1 MSKGPV
7 VIEVTRGPV
16 VESRHEGIAAVVKA
30 DGTVVESWGDI
41 DAAILPRSANKPIQA
56 MAFVESGAVERFGLG
71 NEHIALSCASH
82 SGEPRHVE
90 TVRAWLKKVGLSEA
104 DLECGTHAPRL
115 KTSIEALAREGVL
128 PTAAFNNCSGKHSGF
143 LTTAVTYGEPTKGYI
158 KYDHPVQQRLRE
170 VMSDLCGLDAN
181 AFPHGTDGCGIPT
194 LATPL
199 KRLAQAM
206 ATMADPSRLSSKRAD
221 AAQRIRAAMNAEP
234 FMVAGSG
241 RFCTRINEAAP
252 GIIQVKTGAEG
263 VFCGMLPTLG
273 LGVAIKMWDGA
284 GRASEIAM
292 ATLLHHLGVLPS
304 DQREEV
310 LYPPVKNVV
319 GLLVGE
325 MRPAKSWLG

>member
-1 MSKGPV
+1 MSRGPV
-7 VIEVTRGPV
+7 IIEVTRGPV

-82 SGEPRHVE
+82 SGETRHVE
-90 TVRAWLKKVGLSEA
+90 TVRAWLGRVGLGEA
-104 DLECGTHAPRL
+104 DLECGTHPPRL
-115 KTSIEALAREGVL
+115 QSSIEALARANVL

-143 LTTAVTYGEPTKGYI
+143 LTTAVHYGEPTRGYI
-158 KYDHPVQQRLRE
+158 KYDHPVQRRLRE
-170 VMSDLCGLDAN
+170 VMSDLCGVDAG
-181 AFPHGTDGCGIPT
+181 AFPHGIDGCGIPT

-199 KRLAQAM
+199 RRLAQAM
-206 ATMADPSRLSSKRAD
+206 ASISDPSRLSSKRAE
-221 AAQRIRAAMNAEP
+221 AAVRIRTAMNAEP
-234 FMVAGSG
+234 FMVAGTG
-241 RFCTRINEAAP
+241 RFCTLINEAAP
-252 GIIQVKTGAEG
+252 GVIQVKTGAEG

-273 LGVAIKMWDGA
+273 MGVAIKMWDGA
-284 GRASEIAM
+284 ARASEVAM
-292 ATLLHHLGVLPS
+292 ATLLDHLGVLPEGR
-304 DQREEV
+304 REAV
-310 LYPPVKNVV
+310 LHPPIRNVV